1 MSGIDDNNLRQIII
15 IITIIIKIII
25 KSIIITIMNVNPQRQ
40 MCLEENSRVAKSTKP
55 DLNVFLNAVNNN
67 IILIK
72 KTMMIMMM
80 KTTTTT
86 LMMLKRCPATRKGTR
101 LRSS

>member
-1 MSGIDDNNLRQIII
+1 M
-15 IITIIIKIII
+15 
-25 KSIIITIMNVNPQRQ
+25 
-40 MCLEENSRVAKSTKP
+40 EENSRVAKSTKP

-72 KTMMIMMM
+72 KTKMILRM
-80 KTTTTT
+80 KTTT